1 MQQHVLM
8 AVSQSRNKSVMQNKS
23 HSPLTTILL
32 FISLSFISTCVI
44 SSLDISDFSDDQ
56 ICIFAKD
63 PPLSAQVI
71 FEIEAREIICDE
83 GAAFKRSEVTISKE
97 SERFLRL
104 KWWNKM
110 LIGKRPV
117 YSTRSGT
124 NIKIDTF
131 GDEKSITI
139 DKKF

>member
-1 MQQHVLM
+1 M
-8 AVSQSRNKSVMQNKS
+8 R
-23 HSPLTTILL
+23 IFL
-32 FISLSFISTCVI
+32 FISLALIGQFVFASIE
-44 SSLDISDFSDDQ
+44 ISDFSDDQ

-63 PPLSAQVI
+63 PPLPAQVI

-83 GAAFKRSEVTISKE
+83 EVAFKRYEISISKE

-104 KWWNKM
+104 KRWNKM
-110 LIGKRPV
+110 LMGKRPI

-131 GDEKSITI
+131 GNEKSII
-139 DKKF
+139 VDKVF

>member
-1 MQQHVLM
+1 M
-8 AVSQSRNKSVMQNKS
+8 R
-23 HSPLTTILL
+23 IFL
-32 FISLSFISTCVI
+32 FISLALISQFVFA
-44 SSLDISDFSDDQ
+44 SMDVSDFSDDQ

-71 FEIEAREIICDE
+71 FEIKARDIICDE
-83 GAAFKRSEVTISKE
+83 GISFKRSEVSISKE

-104 KWWNKM
+104 RRWNKM
-110 LIGKRPV
+110 LMGKRPI

-131 GDEKSITI
+131 GNEKSITV
-139 DKKF
+139 DKAF

>member
-1 MQQHVLM
+1 
-8 AVSQSRNKSVMQNKS
+8 MQNKS

-32 FISLSFISTCVI
+32 FISLSFISTCVL

-56 ICIFAKD
+56 ICIFAQD
-63 PPLSAQVI
+63 PPLPAQVI

-83 GAAFKRSEVTISKE
+83 GVAFKRSEVSISKE

-104 KWWNKM
+104 KRWNKM
-110 LIGKRPV
+110 LMGKRPI

-131 GDEKSITI
+131 GNEKSITV
-139 DKKF
+139 DKEF

>member
-1 MQQHVLM
+1 
-8 AVSQSRNKSVMQNKS
+8 MQNKS

-104 KWWNKM
+104 KRWNKM
-110 LIGKRPV
+110 LMGKRPI

-124 NIKIDTF
+124 NIKINTF
-131 GDEKSITI
+131 GDEKSITVGRE
-139 DKKF
+139 F

>member
-1 MQQHVLM
+1 M
-8 AVSQSRNKSVMQNKS
+8 R
-23 HSPLTTILL
+23 IFL
-32 FISLSFISTCVI
+32 FISLALISQFVFA
-44 SSLDISDFSDDQ
+44 SLDVSDFSDDQ

-71 FEIEAREIICDE
+71 FEIEARKIICDE
-83 GAAFKRSEVTISKE
+83 GVAFKRSEVTISKE

-104 KWWNKM
+104 KRWNKM
-110 LIGKRPV
+110 LMGKRPI

-131 GDEKSITI
+131 GNEKSII
-139 DKKF
+139 VDRYCKKTLVN